1 MLKETKK
8 LWQWF
13 WHRTEG
19 AVAVEFAILL
29 PVLIA
34 VLFGI
39 IDFGDL
45 FMKEH
50 LITNASREGA
60 RYGVA
65 YRVDTSNNRILP
77 SGQTTQIKSVVNNYL
92 TGLLP
97 TGSWTVPNPTYD
109 TSTRKLTVTVN
120 ATKSWYGPLGL
131 VLANPFSFSASTAMI
146 AE

>member
-1 MLKETKK
+1 MLRNKK
-8 LWQWF
+8 KQCRGVWRQ
-13 WHRTEG
+13 TEG
-19 AVAVEFAILL
+19 AAAVEFAILL
-29 PVLIA
+29 PVLMG

-45 FMKEH
+45 FMKDH
-50 LITNASREGA
+50 LITNACREGA

-77 SGQTTQIKSVVNNYL
+77 SSQTSQITSVVNTYL

-97 TGSWTVPNPTYD
+97 NGSWTVPTPTYD
-109 TSTRKLTVTVN
+109 SSTRRLTVTVN
-120 ATKSWYGPLGL
+120 ATKSWFGPLAF
-131 VLANPFSFSASTAMI
+131 VLTNPFPISATTVMI